1 MTSWGL
7 RLLGLATLLASFM
20 SGPSLIWIGPASLNL
35 FDALFVL
42 TLGVFVVN
50 LAFGGRIPRELCGS
64 SVIGFC
70 YPAAIVTAS
79 LCGAILYSYP
89 LGFIVGDIRWVQAVI
104 VGLIIL
110 YSYRFRASLVNDLYY
125 VVWVAIIV
133 NAGFVVLQMM
143 AASTGNVAGLLE
155 WWYSDAPV
163 AASRPHGYHLNRFGG
178 AVGQPS
184 GLGFVAAVGAGYAL
198 VAMKSAGRQLSLL
211 TGAGLLLVASGS
223 RTALIAA
230 FLLGIGYLSVV
241 GGGRRFR
248 NVIYICVAAVIV
260 IPVAMSFDLGRT
272 AEPQRYR
279 VLLDIATGDA
289 DLHDYSGR
297 RGRWRT
303 AVERRNDEYL
313 WLGTLSNPSYVYED
327 VTIDSGYIHV
337 FARLGPIGLLVL
349 GIFFVAPVMAYLL
362 GRRGRHIALSIVITG
377 IIAVMAINANTF
389 TGLAGKGMTSL
400 AIALLSVKSHP
411 KTQPELRVGEV
422 QVWRK

>member
-7 RLLGLATLLASFM
+7 RPLGLATLLASFM

-42 TLGVFVVN
+42 TSGVFVVN
-50 LAFGGRIPRELCGS
+50 LAVAGRIPRELCGS

-70 YPAAIVTAS
+70 YPAAIVIAS
-79 LCGAILYSYP
+79 LCGAILYGYP
-89 LGFIVGDIRWVQAVI
+89 LEFIVGDIRWVQAVI

-125 VVWVAIIV
+125 VVWIAIIV
-133 NAGFVVLQMM
+133 NAGFIVLQMM
-143 AASTGNVAGLLE
+143 AATTGNVPGLLE
-155 WWYSDAPV
+155 WWYSDAPI

-184 GLGFVAAVGAGYAL
+184 GLGFIAAVGAGYAL
-198 VAMKSAGRQLSLL
+198 VAVRSAGRQLSLL
-211 TGAGLLLVASGS
+211 TGAGLLLIASGS
-223 RTALIAA
+223 RTALIAL
-230 FLLGIGYLSVV
+230 FLVGIGYLSVV

-248 NVIYICVAAVIV
+248 IVIYICVAAVIV

-289 DLHDYSGR
+289 GVHDYSGR
-297 RGRWRT
+297 RDRWEV

-313 WLGTLSNPSYVYED
+313 WLGTLSNPSYVYRD

-337 FARLGPIGLLVL
+337 FARLGPLGLLVL
-349 GIFFVAPVMAYLL
+349 GMFFMAPVMAYLS
-362 GRRGRHIALSIVITG
+362 GRRGRHIALSVAITG
-377 IIAVMAINANTF
+377 TIAVMAINANTF

-400 AIALLSVKSHP
+400 AIVLLSVKSHP
-411 KTQPELRVGEV
+411 ETRLERRMGQER
-422 QVWRK
+422 VWRE